1 MYLLIRV
8 KSLMSLKVRS
18 ILGPPKK
25 FSKSPEVGRFSKN
38 HVKSKSPSG
47 VSYNFSKIY
56 AKTRFSEFHERA
68 SQASST
74 QTNQTKYS
82 QHEQS
87 ERVSQAQ
94 SSQIKQTK
102 RSLRKSSKPSIVLI
116 SEARF
121 ASEQAKSIIHKP
133 AKAKQTMARLSTRN
147 STIWL
152 SFWCYTQL
160 AWAQYVQD

>member
-25 FSKSPEVGRFSKN
+25 FSKSPQVGPFSEN
-38 HVKSKSPSG
+38 HAKSKSPSG
-47 VSYNFSKIY
+47 VSYNFPKIY

-74 QTNQTKYS
+74 QTKQTNYS
-82 QHEQS
+82 QHERS
-87 ERVSQAQ
+87 ERASQAQ

-102 RSLRKSSKPSIVLI
+102 HSPY
-116 SEARF
+116 E
-121 ASEQAKSIIHKP
+121 
-133 AKAKQTMARLSTRN
+133 
-147 STIWL
+147 
-152 SFWCYTQL
+152 
-160 AWAQYVQD
+160 